1 MCKVAAIIV
10 HHAPKLNSS
19 ENFHCGLTAYTKFNC
34 NPCMRG
40 KKHFPIM
47 LSMYAV
53 YAIKYIIILYENDGI
68 SSLQIAQE
76 KVSWY
81 SYLVV

>member
-1 MCKVAAIIV
+1 
-10 HHAPKLNSS
+10 
-19 ENFHCGLTAYTKFNC
+19 
-34 NPCMRG
+34 MRG

-53 YAIKYIIILYENDGI
+53 YAIRYIIILYENDGI